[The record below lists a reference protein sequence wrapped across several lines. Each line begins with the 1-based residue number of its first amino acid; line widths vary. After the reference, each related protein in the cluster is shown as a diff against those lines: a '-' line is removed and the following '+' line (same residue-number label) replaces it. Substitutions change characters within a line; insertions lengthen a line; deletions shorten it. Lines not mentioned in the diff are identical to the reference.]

1 MNKTVKIQLKS
12 RDTGVQFNVE
22 LTAPADV
29 IDANCGNGGGPSLED
44 LIGDVFDA
52 DVVQSYQHFA

>member
-1 MNKTVKIQLKS
+1 MNKTIKIQLKD
-12 RDTGVQFNVE
+12 RETGARFNVE

-44 LIGDVFDA
+44 LIGDIFDA
-52 DVVQSYQHFA
+52 DVVLA

>member
-1 MNKTVKIQLKS
+1 MNMTIKIQLKS
-12 RDTGVQFNVE
+12 RDTGNTFEVA

-29 IDANCGNGGGPSLED
+29 IAANCGNGGGPSLED

-52 DVVQSYQHFA
+52 GVVSA

>member
-1 MNKTVKIQLKS
+1 MNKTKITIVLEDRGNGRKF
-12 RDTGVQFNVE
+12 DIE

-29 IDANCGNGGGPSLED
+29 IAAQAAGDPSLED

-52 DVVQSYQHFA
+52 DVVSAVRI

>member
-1 MNKTVKIQLKS
+1 MNKTIKIQLKN
-12 RDTGVQFNVE
+12 RETGAQFNVE

-29 IDANCGNGGGPSLED
+29 IAASCGNGGGPSLED

-52 DVVQSYQHFA
+52 DVVSAVRA

>member
-1 MNKTVKIQLKS
+1 MNKTIKIQLKS
-12 RDTGVQFNVE
+12 RDTGAQFNVE

-44 LIGDVFDA
+44 LIGDIFDA
-52 DVVQSYQHFA
+52 DVVSAART

>member
-1 MNKTVKIQLKS
+1 MNKTIKIHLKS
-12 RDTGVQFNVE
+12 RDTGSTFEVS

-29 IDANCGNGGGPSLED
+29 IAANCGNGGGPSLED

-52 DVVQSYQHFA
+52 DVVSA

>member
-1 MNKTVKIQLKS
+1 MNKTIKIQLKS
-12 RDTGVQFNVE
+12 RDTGNTFEVA

-29 IDANCGNGGGPSLED
+29 IDANYGPSLED

-52 DVVQSYQHFA
+52 DVVSAS

>member
-1 MNKTVKIQLKS
+1 MNKTIKIQLKS
-12 RDTGVQFNVE
+12 RDTGAQFNVE

-29 IDANCGNGGGPSLED
+29 IDANCGNGGPSLED

-52 DVVQSYQHFA
+52 DVVSGYTCFA